1 MTIHGFSDEHPR
13 AFAILRT
20 DLPDNAAHLTRS
32 TIMTRLACRLAAALL
47 LLAPV
52 TAPAADAYP
61 TKPLRVV
68 ITFPPGGPTD
78 VVVRLVTQR
87 LTEEWGHPV
96 IIDNRGGAG
105 GIVGTE
111 IVARAAP
118 DGYTL
123 LVGTAGGMTINPA
136 LHARL
141 SYDPFRD
148 FTPVGMMVVNP
159 QILVAH
165 PSVAAKNVKELAALA
180 KAQPGRLNFA
190 SAGSGTA
197 THLGLELLKLTAGID
212 AVHVPYKGGA
222 PAIADLI
229 GGQVQLLW
237 VSIPSVLPHVRSGK
251 LRALAV
257 STSKRSASAPE
268 VPTVDESG
276 YPGFNY
282 SNWNALFAPA
292 KTPTQHVRK
301 INAQVV
307 KALREPAIAQKLTA
321 QGADPAPGTPEEL
334 TRHMRADHEQWKKV
348 ISSAGI
354 KPQ

>member
-1 MTIHGFSDEHPR
+1 MK
-13 AFAILRT
+13 
-20 DLPDNAAHLTRS
+20 
-32 TIMTRLACRLAAALL
+32 RLARTLAAALML
-47 LLAPV
+47 NPLSV
-52 TAPAADAYP
+52 IAADAYP
-61 TKPLRVV
+61 SKPLRMV
-68 ITFPPGGPTD
+68 ITFPAGGPTD
-78 VVVRLVTQR
+78 VVVRLISQR
-87 LTEEWGHPV
+87 LTDQWGYPV

-111 IVARAAP
+111 IVARAMP
-118 DGYTL
+118 DGYTF

-136 LHARL
+136 LRSDL

-148 FTPVGMMVVNP
+148 FSPVGMLVVNP

-165 PSVAAKNVKELAALA
+165 PTLAAKNIRELVALA
-180 KAQPGRLNFA
+180 KQKPGQLNFA
-190 SAGSGTA
+190 SAGTGTA

-212 AVHVPYKGGA
+212 VVHVPYKGGA
-222 PAIADLI
+222 PAVTDLI

-237 VSIPSVLPHVRSGK
+237 VSIPSVLPHVKAGR

-257 STSKRSASAPE
+257 STAKRTTSAPD
-268 VPTVDESG
+268 VPTVTESG
-276 YPGFNY
+276 YPGFEY

-292 KTPTQHVRK
+292 GTPQPQLRK

-307 KALREPAIAQKLTA
+307 AALSDPAVAQRLTA

-334 TRHMRADHEQWKKV
+334 GKYMRTDHERWKKV
-348 ISSAGI
+348 IRTANI

>member
-1 MTIHGFSDEHPR
+1 MTRITSLLFTT
-13 AFAILRT
+13 AFAFGLT
-20 DLPDNAAHLTRS
+20 AAH
-32 TIMTRLACRLAAALL
+32 
-47 LLAPV
+47 
-52 TAPAADAYP
+52 TAEAYP
-61 TKPLRVV
+61 TKPLRMV
-68 ITFPPGGPTD
+68 ITFPAGGPTD
-78 VVVRLVTQR
+78 VVVRLITQR
-87 LTEEWGHPV
+87 LTDEWGHPV

-118 DGYTL
+118 DGYTF

-136 LHARL
+136 LHANL

-148 FTPVGMMVVNP
+148 FAPVGMLVRNP

-165 PSVAAKNVKELAALA
+165 PSVAAKNVKELVALA
-180 KAQPGRLNFA
+180 KEKPGQLNFA

-197 THLGLELLKLTAGID
+197 THLGLELLKLTTGMQ

-222 PAIADLI
+222 PAVTDLI

-237 VSIPSVLPHVRSGK
+237 VSIPSVLPHVKAAR

-257 STSKRSASAPE
+257 STAKRSASAPE
-268 VPTVDESG
+268 VPTVAESG
-276 YPGFNY
+276 YPGFEY

-292 KTPTQHVRK
+292 KTPPAHIAK
-301 INAQVV
+301 INSVVMKSLKEPDLAQR
-307 KALREPAIAQKLTA
+307 LSA

-334 TRHMRADHEQWKKV
+334 TRYMRTDHERWKKV
-348 ISSAGI
+348 IATAGI

>member
-1 MTIHGFSDEHPR
+1 MK
-13 AFAILRT
+13 
-20 DLPDNAAHLTRS
+20 
-32 TIMTRLACRLAAALL
+32 RLARTLAAALL
-47 LLAPV
+47 LNPLSV
-52 TAPAADAYP
+52 IAADAYP
-61 TKPLRVV
+61 SKPLRMV
-68 ITFPPGGPTD
+68 ITFPAGGPSD
-78 VVVRLVTQR
+78 VVVRLISQR
-87 LTEEWGHPV
+87 LTDQWGYPV

-111 IVARAAP
+111 IVARATP
-118 DGYTL
+118 DGYTF

-136 LHARL
+136 LRSDL

-148 FTPVGMMVVNP
+148 FSPVGMLVVNP

-165 PSVAAKNVKELAALA
+165 PTLAAKNIRELVALA
-180 KAQPGRLNFA
+180 KQKPGQLNFA
-190 SAGSGTA
+190 SAGTGTA

-212 AVHVPYKGGA
+212 VVHVPYKGGA
-222 PAIADLI
+222 PAVTDLI

-237 VSIPSVLPHVRSGK
+237 VSIPSVLPHVKAGR

-257 STSKRSASAPE
+257 STAKRTTSAPD
-268 VPTVDESG
+268 VPTVTESG
-276 YPGFNY
+276 YPGFEY

-292 KTPTQHVRK
+292 GTPQPQLRK

-307 KALREPAIAQKLTA
+307 AALSDPAVAQRLTA

-334 TRHMRADHEQWKKV
+334 GKYMRTDHERWKKV
-348 ISSAGI
+348 IRTANI

>member
-1 MTIHGFSDEHPR
+1 MIRITSLLFS
-13 AFAILRT
+13 T
-20 DLPDNAAHLTRS
+20 
-32 TIMTRLACRLAAALL
+32 ALL
-47 LLAPV
+47 VLAP
-52 TAPAADAYP
+52 TTGHTADAYP
-61 TKPLRVV
+61 TKPLRMV
-68 ITFPPGGPTD
+68 ITFPAGGPTD
-78 VVVRLVTQR
+78 VVVRLITQR
-87 LTEEWGHPV
+87 LTDEWGHPV

-136 LHARL
+136 LHPRL

-148 FTPVGMMVVNP
+148 FAPVGMLVRNP

-165 PSVAAKNVKELAALA
+165 PSVAAKNLKELVALA
-180 KAQPGRLNFA
+180 KEKPGQLNFA

-197 THLGLELLKLTAGID
+197 THLGLELLKLTTGMQV
-212 AVHVPYKGGA
+212 VHVPYKGGA
-222 PAIADLI
+222 PAVADLI

-237 VSIPSVLPHVRSGK
+237 VSIPSVLPHIKAGR

-257 STSKRSASAPE
+257 STAKRSASAPE
-268 VPTVDESG
+268 VPTVAESG
-276 YPGFNY
+276 YPGFEY

-292 KTPTQHVRK
+292 KTQQAQIRK
-301 INAQVV
+301 INSSVM
-307 KALREPAIAQKLTA
+307 KALKEPDIAQRLST
-321 QGADPAPGTPEEL
+321 QGAEPAPGTPEEL
-334 TRHMRADHEQWKKV
+334 ARYMRVDHERWKKV
-348 ISSAGI
+348 IATAGI

>member
-1 MTIHGFSDEHPR
+1 M
-13 AFAILRT
+13 
-20 DLPDNAAHLTRS
+20 
-32 TIMTRLACRLAAALL
+32 
-47 LLAPV
+47 
-52 TAPAADAYP
+52 
-61 TKPLRVV
+61 V

-78 VVVRLVTQR
+78 FVVRLVTQR
-87 LTEEWGHPV
+87 LTDEWGHPV

-118 DGYTL
+118 DGYTF

-136 LHARL
+136 LHAKL

-148 FTPVGMMVVNP
+148 FTPVGMLVVNP

-165 PSVAAKNVKELAALA
+165 PSVAAKNVKELVALA
-180 KAQPGRLNFA
+180 KEKPGQLNFA

-197 THLGLELLKLTAGID
+197 THLGLELLKLTTGMQ

-222 PAIADLI
+222 PAVTDLI
-229 GGQVQLLW
+229 GGQVHLLW
-237 VSIPSVLPHVRSGK
+237 VSIPSVLPHVKAGR

-257 STSKRSASAPE
+257 STAKRSASAPE
-268 VPTVDESG
+268 VPTVAESG
-276 YPGFNY
+276 YPGFEY

-292 KTPTQHVRK
+292 KTQQAHVAK
-301 INAQVV
+301 INSAVV
-307 KALREPAIAQKLTA
+307 KALKEPDVAHKLSA

-334 TRHMRADHEQWKKV
+334 ARYMRTDHQRWKKV
-348 ISSAGI
+348 IATAGI